1 MVSNHYDVIVIG
13 LGSMGSS
20 TCYYLAK
27 NDVRVLGLEQF
38 DIPNQ
43 LSSHAGQSRI
53 IRKAYYEHP
62 DYVPSLQRAY
72 DNWRVLEKKSGKQV
86 YYKTGL
92 LYAGA
97 PGSDM
102 IQGVKLAAKVNSIE
116 VNLLDHT
123 SVKNWYPALHVPDH
137 FEILFEPDA
146 GFVRPELAITTYCS
160 LANQLGAEIKSN
172 VKVQSWQKAKT
183 GYEVTTTSET
193 YVADKL
199 IFTAGPWAGLLLPEW
214 SSKLKVTR
222 QVLAWMNTR
231 NNGQFELGNFP
242 CWMIKDEGYPGVYYG
257 FPVLPNAQF
266 DGPIGFK
273 LAYHY
278 PGEIA
283 DPDHLDRTPKEL
295 DEKLLVD
302 FMYRFFPDQY
312 QSTLEMKACMY
323 TNSPDENF
331 ILDFLPGHDQ
341 HVVVATG
348 FSGHGFKFVS
358 VIGEIMSDLAIKGK
372 TELPIEFLRASR
384 F

>member
-1 MVSNHYDVIVIG
+1 MNPNHYDVIVIG
-13 LGSMGSS
+13 VGSMGSS

-27 NDVRVLGLEQF
+27 NGIKVLGLEQF

-43 LSSHAGQSRI
+43 LSSHTGQSRI

-62 DYVPSLQRAY
+62 DYVPLLQRAY
-72 DNWRVLEKKSGKQV
+72 DNWMLLERKSGKQV

-97 PGSDM
+97 PVGDI
-102 IQGVKLAAKVNSIE
+102 IQGVKIAAKKHAIE
-116 VNLLDHT
+116 IRLMDHEYLK
-123 SVKNWYPALHVPDH
+123 SWYPAFQIPDQ

-146 GFVRPELAITTYCS
+146 GFVRPELAITSYCS
-160 LANQLGAEIKSN
+160 LATQLGAELKSN
-172 VKVQSWQKAKT
+172 IKVQSWQKTKS
-183 GYEVTTTSET
+183 GYEVTTSDEN
-193 YVADKL
+193 YIADKL
-199 IFTAGPWAGLLLPEW
+199 IFTSGAWASSLLSEW

-222 QVLAWMNTR
+222 QMLAWMNTK
-231 NNGQFELGNFP
+231 NPGQFELGNFP
-242 CWMIKDEGYPGVYYG
+242 CWMIQEEGSPGVYYG
-257 FPVLPNAQF
+257 FPVLPNTQF
-266 DGPIGFK
+266 EGPSGFK

-283 DPDHLDRTPKEL
+283 DPDHLDRTPKEK

-302 FMYRFFPDQY
+302 FMNRFFPGQY
-312 QSTLEMKACMY
+312 QSTQEMKACMY

-331 ILDFLPGHDQ
+331 ILDYLPEHEEN
-341 HVVVATG
+341 VLVATG
-348 FSGHGFKFVS
+348 FSGHGFKFAS
-358 VIGEIMSDLAIKGK
+358 VIGEIMCDLAIRGK